1 MEQHNHDSLY
11 SWLALI
17 VVVIGTF
24 MSILDS
30 SIVNIALPK
39 MMAVFGVSMDDSKW
53 ILTAYTLALGAI
65 IPLTGYLQDVFGS
78 KKIYMF
84 ALTMFTLGSMLC
96 GLAWNNTSMIC
107 FRIIQALGGGMI
119 MPVGMSMIYE
129 IFPREKIGLA
139 LGIWGIA
146 AMAAPSIGPTLGG
159 YIIEKMDWRLIFNVN
174 VPIGILGTL
183 LAAILLKDSKKKQ
196 LKSFDIIGFLSST
209 TGVVSLLYV
218 LGEWTSIDWSDV
230 KYPIFLTLG
239 CLSLIL
245 FVINELTH
253 PDPLLDLRVFK
264 LFDFSISQIIVSI
277 LTLALMGGVYV
288 LPLFLQNIRGYTA
301 METGLIMLPAALV
314 TGLLMPISG
323 NLFDRFGARP
333 VVIPGIIILG
343 LSSYHISTLI
353 NMNSSRGM
361 ITLVLCL
368 RAVGIGLAM
377 MPVSTAGMNA
387 VPKNLIGRA
396 SAISNT
402 IRQISGSLSVTIM
415 SAIIQS
421 KTNYNYLKLSEQIN
435 VYNAASNKTIN
446 TLTQAYMHEGQS
458 LKTAKSS
465 AISTLSKMLQ
475 GQATIDAMAYSLA
488 VVSVVVILAII
499 LTLMMRNKKIPKIK
513 NEEGEQNRNEEG
525 SIMLE

>member
-1 MEQHNHDSLY
+1 MEKNHNDSLY

-65 IPLTGYLQDVFGS
+65 IPLTGYLQDIFGS
-78 KKIYMF
+78 KRVYIF
-84 ALTMFTLGSMLC
+84 ALTVFTLGSMLC
-96 GLAWNNTSMIC
+96 GFAWNNTSMIC
-107 FRIIQALGGGMI
+107 FRIIQAVGGGMI
-119 MPVGMSMIYE
+119 MPVGMAMIYE

-159 YIIEKMDWRLIFNVN
+159 YIIEKMDWRLIFNIN
-174 VPIGILGTL
+174 VPIGIIGVTL
-183 LAAILLKDSKKKQ
+183 AVILLKNSKRKPF
-196 LKSFDIIGFLSST
+196 KSFDIIGFLSST
-209 TGVVSLLYV
+209 IGVVSLLYI
-218 LGEWTSIDWSDV
+218 LGEWTSIDWGEA
-230 KYPIFLTLG
+230 KYPILLTLG

-245 FVINELTH
+245 FIVNELTH

-264 LFDFSISQIIVSI
+264 LFDFSMSQIITCI

-301 METGLIMLPAALV
+301 METGIIMLPAAVL

-323 NLFDRFGARP
+323 NLFDRFGAKP
-333 VVIPGIIILG
+333 IVVPGIIILG
-343 LSSYHISTLI
+343 ISSYHISTLI
-353 NMNSSRGM
+353 NMNSTKEM
-361 ITLVLCL
+361 ITLILCV

-377 MPVSTAGMNA
+377 MPISTVGMNA

-396 SAISNT
+396 SALSNT
-402 IRQISGSLSVTIM
+402 IRQIAGSLSITIM
-415 SAIIQS
+415 STIIQS
-421 KTNYNYLKLSEQIN
+421 RTNYNYLRLSEQITA
-435 VYNAASNKTIN
+435 YNGASTNTIN
-446 TLTQAYMHEGQS
+446 ILTKAYMHEGQS
-458 LKTAKSS
+458 LSTAKAS
-465 AISTLSKMLQ
+465 AISTLAKMLQ
-475 GQATIDAMAYSLA
+475 GQATLDSMAYALA
-488 VVSVVVILAII
+488 VISIVVALAVI
-499 LTLMMRNKKIPKIK
+499 LTLMMRNKKLPKK
-513 NEEGEQNRNEEG
+513 RNTKEGEKNYNEG
-525 SIMLE
+525 GAVLE